1 MQTFTY
7 VARDSKTGERVK
19 AEIDASDE
27 PTAAKMLLQRGM
39 APLEITAAND
49 TISILTAFR
58 NRVPTKQKVIFSR
71 QLSTLLNA
79 GLPLVQSLTAV
90 QDQMSNK
97 KLKQILGTVI
107 SEVEGGSSFADSLA
121 KHPTMFNDVYVSLV
135 AAGEASGTLDTA
147 LERLA
152 NQQEKDAEIIAKV
165 RGAMVYPVIVILVL
179 IGVVIFMM
187 TTVLPQVENFYKGI
201 PGAKLPFLTVALLAV
216 AHFIIHFWWLII
228 IILIGAA
235 YLLVQW
241 ARSENGKATL
251 DDLKIRSPIIK
262 QLFMKLYMTRFAR
275 TASTLVASGVPML
288 KMLNTTADAIG
299 NVHIGQSVRQ
309 AAEQVKGGKSLSES
323 IKGNPHFLP
332 LVSDMIHTGEQ
343 SGQLEGMLGKV
354 ADYYEKEVD
363 NQIRTISS
371 TIEPALMVFVGI
383 VALVIVAAVLLPIY
397 SLAGK
402 DLIHF

>member
-39 APLEITAAND
+39 APLEITAASD

>member
-7 VARDSKTGERVK
+7 VARDGKTGEKVS

-27 PTAAKMLLQRGM
+27 PTAAKLLVQRGLS
-39 APLEITAAND
+39 PLEISSASNEESI
-49 TISILTAFR
+49 ISKLH
-58 NRVPTKQKVIFSR
+58 NRVSTKQKVIFSR

-90 QDQMSNK
+90 QDQMSNPT
-97 KLKQILGTVI
+97 LKQVVGVI
-107 SEVEGGSSFADSLA
+107 IGEVEGGSSFADALA
-121 KHPTMFNDVYVSLV
+121 KHPNVFSEVYISLV
-135 AAGEASGTLDTA
+135 AAGEASGTLDTS

-152 NQQEKDAEIIAKV
+152 NQQEKDAEIISKV
-165 RGAMVYPVIVILVL
+165 RGALVYPLVVILVL

-187 TTVLPQVENFYKGI
+187 TTVLPQVQSFYNGI
-201 PGAKLPFLTVALLAV
+201 PGAKLPFLTLALLAL

-228 IILIGAA
+228 ILLIVSG
-235 YLLVQW
+235 YLLANW
-241 ARSENGKATL
+241 ARSDSGKSTL
-251 DDLKIRSPIIK
+251 DELKIRSPIIN
-262 QLFMKLYMTRFAR
+262 QLFMKLYMTRFGR

-288 KMLNTTADAIG
+288 KMLNTSADAVG
-299 NVHIGQSVRQ
+299 NVHIADSIRQ

-323 IKGNPHFLP
+323 LKDNPHFLP
-332 LVSDMIHTGEQ
+332 LVPDMIHTGEQ
-343 SGQLEGMLGKV
+343 SGQLEGMLGKL

-363 NQIRTISS
+363 TQIKNVSTI
-371 TIEPALMVFVGI
+371 IEPAMMIFVGI